1 MEKYAIAHT
10 PDTEAEIIALRSR
23 IRSYILGE
31 ILSRKRQTDIIDG
44 VKREIERFISSMPKN
59 TDTKSVRAELLAFA
73 RKAYDTAVRGVQ
85 YVTPYAVS
93 EAFSKGG
100 ESDGEQTETKERL
113 EKFAES
119 YSRLDSDRAY
129 NFGST
134 SNGGADSF
142 ERYLAAKKAL
152 ISNGVKI
159 VYVPPHANCSKR
171 CQPYQGRLYSLD
183 GTRGSIDGKPY
194 IPIEEVADKI
204 TVSAKNS
211 GRTHNAGL
219 FAYNCRHKMQEYE
232 SRTVLEEIPDGV
244 IEHYRRAEAKQK
256 SIAAKIRA
264 LKAER
269 DTYTALYK
277 KTQERE
283 IYRKA
288 SALNLKAKSLIR
300 EYIAISKEY
309 DMPMSADV
317 VKSNTAR

>member
-1 MEKYAIAHT
+1 
-10 PDTEAEIIALRSR
+10 
-23 IRSYILGE
+23 
-31 ILSRKRQTDIIDG
+31 
-44 VKREIERFISSMPKN
+44 
-59 TDTKSVRAELLAFA
+59 
-73 RKAYDTAVRGVQ
+73 
-85 YVTPYAVS
+85 
-93 EAFSKGG
+93 
-100 ESDGEQTETKERL
+100 
-113 EKFAES
+113 
-119 YSRLDSDRAY
+119 
-129 NFGST
+129 
-134 SNGGADSF
+134 
-142 ERYLAAKKAL
+142 
-152 ISNGVKI
+152 
-159 VYVPPHANCSKR
+159 
-171 CQPYQGRLYSLD
+171 
-183 GTRGSIDGKPY
+183 
-194 IPIEEVADKI
+194 
-204 TVSAKNS
+204 
-211 GRTHNAGL
+211 
-219 FAYNCRHKMQEYE
+219 MQEYE